1 MVTVKFKFKVLR
13 GRDRQTMGLSTSP
26 GQILGLG
33 LDLWLWCL
41 TPHSTI
47 FQLYRID
54 QFYWWKKPEYPRKLP
69 ICRKSLTNF
78 ITLCCTPRP
87 DRDSYTSP

>member
-1 MVTVKFKFKVLR
+1 VLFSL
-13 GRDRQTMGLSTSP
+13 GLITTIYALGLSTSP
-26 GQILGLG
+26 GEILGLD

-54 QFYWWKKPEYPRKLP
+54 QFYWWKKKG
-69 ICRKSLTNF
+69 I
-78 ITLCCTPRP
+78 IAV
-87 DRDSYTSP
+87 

>member
-13 GRDRQTMGLSTSP
+13 GRDRETIGLSTSP
-26 GQILGLG
+26 GEILGLG

-54 QFYWWKKPEYPRKLP
+54 QFYWWKKPEYAEKTTDLSQITDKLYH
-69 ICRKSLTNF
+69 INVVLS
-78 ITLCCTPRP
+78 TPRL
-87 DRDSYTSP
+87 S

>member
-13 GRDRQTMGLSTSP
+13 GRDRETIGLSTSP
-26 GQILGLG
+26 GEILGLD

-54 QFYWWKKPEYPRKLP
+54 QFYWWKKPEYAEKTADL
-69 ICRKSLTNF
+69 SQ
-78 ITLCCTPRP
+78 ITDKRYHINVVLSTPRL
-87 DRDSYTSP
+87 S